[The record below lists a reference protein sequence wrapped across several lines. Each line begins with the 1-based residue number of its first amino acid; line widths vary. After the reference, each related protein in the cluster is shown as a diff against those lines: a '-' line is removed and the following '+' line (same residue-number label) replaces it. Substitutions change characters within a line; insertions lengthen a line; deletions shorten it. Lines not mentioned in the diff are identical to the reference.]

1 MEKALKISLVNLAL
15 LILLFGLLLRLNI
28 NISSSAKSDFREVNS
43 RLAGFQEDVAD
54 LRLETSNIKQ
64 SMNDA
69 LIPLKESIL
78 RTERQSSQLTGLVE
92 QVEQLSEETES
103 LTDLKS
109 VVRKLSMSREDLSV
123 IVQEAIPA
131 VVNINTDVHQ
141 ATGFFVDSRGYIV
154 TNAHILT
161 GNTFIRVDTFEH
173 QRYSAELV
181 GIDTMSDIALLRVK
195 GEDFPVLEFGDSD
208 DVSAGDSVAA
218 IGNPGGF
225 DFSVSKGVVSST
237 ERENKY
243 KIPLFQMDISINPG
257 NSGGPLVD
265 AQGKVIGMNS
275 GFTSNV
281 ITLERLGFAIKSN
294 FIQKTINNWISSG

>member
-1 MEKALKISLVNLAL
+1 MEKALKISLANLAL

-28 NISSSAKSDFREVNS
+28 NASSSANSGFKSVDS
-43 RLAGFQEDVAD
+43 RLAGFQEDMAD

-78 RTERQSSQLTGLVE
+78 KTESQSKQIIGLAEQVEKITEETGSLTGLK
-92 QVEQLSEETES
+92 
-103 LTDLKS
+103 DA
-109 VVRKLSMSREDLSV
+109 VRKLSMSREDLSV
-123 IVQEAIPA
+123 VVQEAVPA
-131 VVNINTDVHQ
+131 VVSIRTDTYQ
-141 ATGFFVDSRGYIV
+141 ATGFFVDPRGYIV

-161 GNTFIRVDTFEH
+161 GNTFIRIDTFKHEK
-173 QRYSAELV
+173 YSAELV
-181 GIDTMSDIALLRVK
+181 GIDTMSDIALLKVK
-195 GEDFPVLEFGDSD
+195 GNDFPTLEFGSSD
-208 DVSAGDSVAA
+208 DVSAGDSVVA

-225 DFSVSKGVVSST
+225 DFSVSKGVISST

-257 NSGGPLVD
+257 NSGGPLID
-265 AQGKVIGMNS
+265 ARGMVIGMNS

-294 FIQKTINNWISSG
+294 FIQKTINNWISSN